1 MNSTKCF
8 YSVTCALLLTSHF
21 SMFERYRNCET
32 FCNFYAILF
41 FFLAKCFIAYQDQ
54 IHASSCYTGFKWIS
68 IAVWDHIST
77 GSILEY
83 VQQSFGLFPWTLF
96 IFEHF
101 YLSVVFF
108 QCLLFLAL
116 FTSSLFDIASFSND
130 LCSILGVFLLLLI
143 YFRIIQ
149 LYLRHS
155 IEIKQIDLFLLLFLQ
170 TCFVHSL
177 CYHLQ

>member
-1 MNSTKCF
+1 MVISPYISTFIKSLAMINYVCIYIIKMHLFDNYNAEYFTNNYNAESITSVEKMNYHQWAQQNASVG
-8 YSVTCALLLTSHF
+8 VTCALLLTSHF

-108 QCLLFLAL
+108 SMLA
-116 FTSSLFDIASFSND
+116 FSSS
-130 LCSILGVFLLLLI
+130 V
-143 YFRIIQ
+143 YIQ
-149 LYLRHS
+149 PIWH
-155 IEIKQIDLFLLLFLQ
+155 
-170 TCFVHSL
+170 C
-177 CYHLQ
+177 

>member
-1 MNSTKCF
+1 MVISPYISTFIKSLAMINYVCIYIIKMHLFDNYNAEYFTNNYNAESITSVEKMNYHQWAQQNASVG
-8 YSVTCALLLTSHF
+8 VTCALLLTSHF

-41 FFLAKCFIAYQDQ
+41 FL
-54 IHASSCYTGFKWIS
+54 SCKMFYRISETNPCIELLHWCQVIS

-108 QCLLFLAL
+108 SMLA
-116 FTSSLFDIASFSND
+116 FSSS
-130 LCSILGVFLLLLI
+130 V
-143 YFRIIQ
+143 YIQ
-149 LYLRHS
+149 PIWH
-155 IEIKQIDLFLLLFLQ
+155 
-170 TCFVHSL
+170 C
-177 CYHLQ
+177 